1 MAERFG
7 GRFSPANARPTDPA
21 PSGGPATQRGSIHP
35 WDRKRRSRAGGRSNI
50 LFFLPFLFVANA
62 LLGPPSGVIPGFVA
76 FGALLLSAWLTR
88 EGIRA
93 EEAFDARPIARRPAI
108 PRKIL
113 ASVLTG
119 TGLFAGGLMGDAGP
133 ILAAGWGALGA
144 GLHLL
149 AFGPDPLKDK
159 LPDGVDGF
167 QSDRVARAVAEAETH
182 LTAMRE
188 TVARL
193 RDPALSRRVDA
204 FSATAR
210 DLFRSVEADP
220 GDLTAARRYLS
231 VYLMGARDATAK
243 FTDIYDRGRDPQVR
257 ADYEALLD
265 DLGTRFA
272 DRTRKLLTNDRTAL
286 DIEIEVL
293 RDRLARET

>member
-7 GRFSPANARPTDPA
+7 GRFSPGNARPDNPG
-21 PSGGPATQRGSIHP
+21 PEGGPDVPAKAANQ

-62 LLGPPSGVIPGFVA
+62 LLGPPAGLIPGFAA
-76 FGALLLSAWLTR
+76 FGALLLAAWLTR

-108 PRKIL
+108 PRKIM

-119 TGLFAGGLMGDAGP
+119 AGLFAGGLMGDAGP
-133 ILAAGWGALGA
+133 VLAAGWGALGA

-159 LPDGVDGF
+159 LPAGVDSF
-167 QSDRVARAVAEAETH
+167 QTDRVARAVAEAETH

-193 RDPALSRRVDA
+193 RDPGLTRRVEG

-210 DLFRSVEADP
+210 DLFRAVEADP

-243 FTDIYDRGRDPQVR
+243 FADLYDRGRDAQLR
-257 ADYEALLD
+257 TDYEALLD

-272 DRTRKLLTNDRTAL
+272 DRTRKLLTNDRTAM